1 MIAWVISLVEKREA
15 GLCRRHKADGDFI
28 SQKLRY
34 LFCSPIVVG
43 PIIALLLLLCPR
55 PVFGQLLRD
64 PQTPYH
70 FLRYEDVPSDQQS
83 PAWSK
88 DFWAPIKFIPLPILP
103 GSSINFG
110 GDLRER
116 VEHFSHPFFGLTP
129 RGNTTYD
136 LHRLLL
142 NADLHI
148 GDSFRTFVQFGNF
161 LATSPSTSPPT
172 DVDRFDLMQGFA
184 DLKAPIG
191 QDASVTFRGG
201 RQEMTFGSGRL
212 VDVREGPNIRLSF
225 DGGRVFYESPT
236 LRVDAFGATPVV
248 PERGVFDDYSDA
260 QQPFPGRAF
269 WGVYGVMP
277 VSAVPGLHV
286 DLYYLGIIR
295 QHAPFNSGV
304 ADETR
309 HTLGTRV
316 WGRAAAW
323 DYDIE
328 GIFQFGDFG
337 PRDIR
342 AWSVASNTGYTI
354 ASLWGQ
360 PRLGLQADVASGGG
374 PGGTLKS
381 FNPLF
386 PKFAYFT
393 EASINAPINIIE
405 VFPSV
410 TVQPWQSFAISVGM
424 DVLWR
429 YSTQDAFYQPPGVP
443 LVPGSANSKRFLGA
457 QSNLRTEWQPTP
469 HISVNAAYVHFL
481 TGGFLK
487 AAGAKDIDVVTVWT
501 TYKF

>member
-1 MIAWVISLVEKREA
+1 MERREA
-15 GLCRRHKADGDFI
+15 GLCWCHNGGGDFI
-28 SQKLRY
+28 NQKLSCV
-34 LFCSPIVVG
+34 FCSPIVVG
-43 PIIALLLLLCPR
+43 PIIALLLLLCPP
-55 PVFGQLLRD
+55 PVFGQLLRE

-70 FLRYEDVPSDQQS
+70 FLRYDDVPSDQQS

-88 DFWAPIKFIPLPILP
+88 DFWAPIKFIPLRILP
-103 GSSINFG
+103 GSYINFG
-110 GDLRER
+110 GELRER

-129 RGNTTYD
+129 QGSTTYD

-148 GDSFRTFVQFGNF
+148 GDSFRTFVQFGNY
-161 LATSPSTSPPT
+161 LATSSSTSPAT
-172 DVDRFDLMQGFA
+172 DVDRFDLQQGFA
-184 DLKAPIG
+184 DVKVPIG
-191 QDASVTFRGG
+191 ENASLTFRGG
-201 RQEMTFGSGRL
+201 RYEMTFGSGRL

-225 DGGRVFYESPT
+225 DGGRVFYESPAI
-236 LRVDAFGATPVV
+236 RVDAFGAAPVV
-248 PERGVFDDYSDA
+248 PERGIFDDHSDA
-260 QQPFPGRAF
+260 LQPFPGKAF
-269 WGVYGVMP
+269 WGVYATMP
-277 VSAVPGLHV
+277 VGAVPGLHV
-286 DLYYLGIIR
+286 DLYYLGLIR
-295 QHAPFNSGV
+295 QNAPFNSGV

-337 PRDIR
+337 TGDIR
-342 AWSVASNTGYTI
+342 AWSVASNSGYTI

-374 PGGTLKS
+374 PGGTLKT
-381 FNPLF
+381 FYPLF

-393 EASINAPINIIE
+393 EASINAPMNFID

-410 TVQPWQSFAISVGM
+410 TVQPWRNFAVKVGI

-429 YSTQDAFYQPPGVP
+429 YSGQDAFYQPPGLP
-443 LVPGSANSKRFLGA
+443 LVPGSANTKRFLGA
-457 QSNLRTEWQPTP
+457 QSVLQFEWQATP

-481 TGGFLK
+481 TEGFLK
-487 AAGAKDIDVVTVWT
+487 AAGAKDIDFVGFWT
-501 TYKF
+501 SYKF

>member
-1 MIAWVISLVEKREA
+1 MTHRSSQARRKTLRHEA
-15 GLCRRHKADGDFI
+15 
-28 SQKLRY
+28 
-34 LFCSPIVVG
+34 
-43 PIIALLLLLCPR
+43 IIALLLLVFP
-55 PVFGQLLRD
+55 PQVFGQVLRD
-64 PQTPYH
+64 PPTPYH
-70 FLRYEDVPSDQQS
+70 FLRYDDVPADQQN
-83 PAWSK
+83 PAWPH
-88 DFWAPIKFIPLPILP
+88 DFWAPLKFIPLDIAL
-103 GSSINFG
+103 GSYLNFG
-110 GDLRER
+110 GELRER
-116 VEHFSHPFFGLTP
+116 VEHFSNPFFGLTP
-129 RGNTTYD
+129 QGTTTYD
-136 LHRLLL
+136 MHRLLL
-142 NADLHI
+142 HGDLHI
-148 GDSFRTFVQFGNF
+148 GDTFRTFIQLGNHEV
-161 LATSPSTSPPT
+161 TSHSTSPPT
-172 DVDRFDLMQGFA
+172 DVDHFDLQQGFA
-184 DLKAPIG
+184 DLRASIG
-191 QDASVTFRGG
+191 ENTNVTFRGG
-201 RQEMTFGSGRL
+201 RQELTFGSGRL

-248 PERGVFDDYSDA
+248 PERGVFDDHSDA

-393 EASINAPINIIE
+393 EASINAPINIID